1 MPTKPKPDAVQ
12 TGIPFVLKNASKK
25 KWCIQ
30 SAKVSVRDLNK
41 EDEEELVRV
50 LTTTDNVR
58 EQLCIL
64 SKALEVLPIGE
75 LKD

>member
-1 MPTKPKPDAVQ
+1 
-12 TGIPFVLKNASKK
+12 
-25 KWCIQ
+25 
-30 SAKVSVRDLNK
+30 VRDLNK
-41 EDEEELVRV
+41 EDEEELVRA
-50 LTTTDNVR
+50 LTTTDDVR